1 MLSAIKTNR
10 VVIHKHIKPTMKKI
24 FFFSLGKINEKRYS
38 TRCVEHARV
47 RRAKFKGKP
56 QREWETAT
64 GVWWEPR
71 EADYASPHLS
81 VYRSQLI
88 KWKPARFPP
97 SFPWSHRG
105 FLPKKNQQPLLLHLS
120 PSRRPTDERT
130 PERIRPRP
138 PDPAMDGAS
147 RPPLPPGAGVRVR
160 APLVSSAPLPFSSRS
175 SLGGARFS
183 GGVRRGWVL
192 GSKAPPLGRKLR
204 SFGSGMRGL
213 GVRDWR
219 FWWIPSRLGVSGSE
233 RLATWRHGLWF
244 AWFLVAFFCAAW
256 LMGNR

>member
-1 MLSAIKTNR
+1 MCRTRSSQTRKIQRQTPERVRDGDRCLVRAERGWLRKSTPVCLPLAINQMETRSLSALI
-10 VVIHKHIKPTMKKI
+10 
-24 FFFSLGKINEKRYS
+24 SLI
-38 TRCVEHARV
+38 
-47 RRAKFKGKP
+47 P
-56 QREWETAT
+56 P
-64 GVWWEPR
+64 GVF
-71 EADYASPHLS
+71 A
-81 VYRSQLI
+81 Q
-88 KWKPARFPP
+88 
-97 SFPWSHRG
+97 
-105 FLPKKNQQPLLLHLS
+105 KNQQPLLLHLS

-175 SLGGARFS
+175 SLGGARFL
-183 GGVRRGWVL
+183 GGVRRGSVL

-244 AWFLVAFFCAAW
+244 AWFLVAFFCAVW

>member
-105 FLPKKNQQPLLLHLS
+105 FLPKKTNSLCSSTS
-120 PSRRPTDERT
+120 PPPGDRPTRG
-130 PERIRPRP
+130 PRSGFVPARPIRRWTARP
-138 PDPAMDGAS
+138 GRPCRPARGSA
-147 RPPLPPGAGVRVR
+147 
-160 APLVSSAPLPFSSRS
+160 SAPRWWAPRRFRFPLGRRS
-175 SLGGARFS
+175 EARGFQVGLGGGGCWGQRRRLWGESFDLSARGWGVWVYGIEGF
-183 GGVRRGWVL
+183 GGSRRGWGCLDLSAWLL
-192 GSKAPPLGRKLR
+192 GGMGFGSLGFWWR
-204 SFGSGMRGL
+204 SFA
-213 GVRDWR
+213 
-219 FWWIPSRLGVSGSE
+219 P
-233 RLATWRHGLWF
+233 HG
-244 AWFLVAFFCAAW
+244 
-256 LMGNR
+256 